1 MASGLSGSQQIFA
14 AVLVAGIAG
23 VGSAVFSS
31 ILYHPEELE
40 EAAYK
45 IELPEAVAEAG
56 EAAAPVEEKPVALL
70 LASADVAAGEKAAKK
85 CAACHSF
92 DKGGPN
98 RVGPALY
105 GVLGRDIAA
114 HEGFTYSGALEEKPG
129 AWDYEALNGFL
140 KSPKDW
146 AKGTKMAF
154 SGLEKE
160 DERAGIILYLRS
172 LADAPAELP
181 PPPPS

>member
-1 MASGLSGSQQIFA
+1 MASGLSGGQQIFA
-14 AVLVAGIAG
+14 AVLVAGIIGAG
-23 VGSAVFSS
+23 SNVFSH
-31 ILYHPEELE
+31 ILYHPEEIE

-45 IELPEAVAEAG
+45 IEVPEAAGAQG
-56 EAAAPVEEKPVALL
+56 EAAAPAEEKPIGVL

-98 RVGPALY
+98 RVGPGLF
-105 GVLGRDIAA
+105 GIVGRDIAS
-114 HEGFTYSGALEEKPG
+114 HEGFVYSGALEEKPG
-129 AWDYEALNGFL
+129 AWDYDSLNAFL

-154 SGLEKE
+154 SGIEKE
-160 DERAGIILYLRS
+160 TERAGVIVYLRS
-172 LADAPAELP
+172 LSDNPAPLP
-181 PPPPS
+181 QG

>member
-1 MASGLSGSQQIFA
+1 MASGLSGGQQIFA
-14 AVLVAGIAG
+14 AVLVAGIIGAG
-23 VGSAVFSS
+23 SNVFSH
-31 ILYHPEELE
+31 ILYQPHELE

-45 IELPEAVAEAG
+45 IEVPEAEGAAG
-56 EAAAPVEEKPVALL
+56 EATAPAEEKPVAVL

-98 RVGPALY
+98 KVGPALF
-105 GVLGRDIAA
+105 GVLGRDIAS
-114 HEGFTYSGALEEKPG
+114 HEGFAYSAALGEKPG
-129 AWDYEALNGFL
+129 AWDYDSLNHFL

-172 LADAPAELP
+172 LADSPAPLP
-181 PPPPS
+181 PPG